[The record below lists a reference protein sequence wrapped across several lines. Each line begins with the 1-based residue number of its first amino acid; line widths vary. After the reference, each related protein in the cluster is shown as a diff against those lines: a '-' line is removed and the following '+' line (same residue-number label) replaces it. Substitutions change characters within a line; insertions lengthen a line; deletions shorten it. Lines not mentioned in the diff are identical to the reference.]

1 MDAILLCSWPGSP
14 GFCSELTEPPSLQIL
29 RIEREGMINAVK
41 RYDVIVADILQRDLC
56 KDRVQNLEFSG

>member
-1 MDAILLCSWPGSP
+1 MPYFSAHGP